1 MQDPPSDLPPEAL
14 PGKPA
19 GQAADKPDRGPAES
33 VVPAAAAGTAPDQ
46 IKSEP
51 AEPADPSRAQQWLT
65 AAKTGIWGAIGQAS
79 PAPGPRWAAFPP
91 QAPLVK
97 TKWALWL
104 ISMATLGVMFWLELV
119 THRDWTN
126 AADFWAGYCA
136 LAAVVF
142 AVAVT
147 RLNHG
152 PLSTWRWQAVIVAIL
167 MLTYGHWSA
176 SILLVVVFYPVL
188 LLVGAYQEPAIAI
201 GVGAVTSVLVILAV
215 SPTALGVAL
224 VLATLVALPLYV
236 GRLLGTRAASRREL
250 SATKEALDVRSEHTA
265 VLAERARIARDL
277 HDVVA
282 HQMSLIA
289 IQAEAAELRTPD
301 MPEATRHSL
310 ALIRG
315 AASTALA
322 ETRSIV
328 GLLRSDD
335 AEAAE
340 RAPAPSVDSLT
351 ELVASAQRGGVQVSL
366 EVHGEPRHTSA
377 ATGLAAYRI
386 VQESLANANRH
397 APGQPVQIDL
407 EWQDNSLAVT
417 VLNGPDTPNGSQAD
431 DQRTSQAEPA
441 NQSLNQLPVAAQSAD
456 QPEAPAQVANQG
468 GQVK

>member
-1 MQDPPSDLPPEAL
+1 MVVDA
-14 PGKPA
+14 
-19 GQAADKPDRGPAES
+19 AADEPGREPIEPS
-33 VVPAAAAGTAPDQ
+33 VAGGVPDQ
-46 IKSEP
+46 SDSGP
-51 AEPADPSRAQQWLT
+51 TDPADPNRAQRWLT
-65 AAKTGIWGAIGQAS
+65 TAKTGIWGAIGQAS
-79 PAPGPRWAAFPP
+79 PAPGPPWTTFPP

-104 ISMATLGVMFWLELV
+104 ISMATLGIMFWLELV
-119 THRDWTN
+119 TNRDWTN

-142 AVAVT
+142 AVAAT
-147 RLNHG
+147 RLSHG
-152 PLSTWRWQAVIVAIL
+152 PLSTWRWQAVIVAML

-176 SILLVVVFYPVL
+176 SILLLVAFCPVL

-250 SATKEALDVRSEHTA
+250 DATKVALDVRSEHAA

-301 MPEATRHSL
+301 LPEATHQSFT
-310 ALIRG
+310 LIRE

-340 RAPAPSVDSLT
+340 RSPAPSVESLT

-366 EVHGEPRHTSA
+366 EVHGEPRPTSA

-386 VQESLANANRH
+386 VQESLANANQH
-397 APGQPVQIDL
+397 APGQPVRVVLDWRASDL
-407 EWQDNSLAVT
+407 ELT
-417 VLNGPDTPNGSQAD
+417 VQSGPG
-431 DQRTSQAEPA
+431 AEA
-441 NQSLNQLPVAAQSAD
+441 
-456 QPEAPAQVANQG
+456 ANQG
-468 GQVK
+468 GMAK